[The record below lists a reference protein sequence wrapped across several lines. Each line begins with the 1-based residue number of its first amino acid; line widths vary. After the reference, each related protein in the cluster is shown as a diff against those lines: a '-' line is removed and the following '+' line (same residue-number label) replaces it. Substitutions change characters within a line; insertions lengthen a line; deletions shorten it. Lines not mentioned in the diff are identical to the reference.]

1 MTLLHIYRSRVTFD
15 FSKAKWNA
23 ESTQDLRF
31 DLGVMKA
38 AGAKNK
44 DQTARE
50 EGQPDG
56 KVRGSRVDAFSLPL
70 V

>member
-1 MTLLHIYRSRVTFD
+1 
-15 FSKAKWNA
+15 
-23 ESTQDLRF
+23 
-31 DLGVMKA
+31 MKA

-56 KVRGSRVDAFSLPL
+56 KLESVELMLL
-70 V
+70 VFH

>member
-1 MTLLHIYRSRVTFD
+1 
-15 FSKAKWNA
+15 
-23 ESTQDLRF
+23 
-31 DLGVMKA
+31 MKA

-56 KVRGSRVDAFSLPL
+56 KVRVSRADAFSFPL